1 MIIGGFGHVLARPI
15 DPSHD
20 SRYWKRDFWGINQ
33 MRAFT
38 RAASILIVAAVSVQ
52 FAGTAFA
59 QAGST
64 GGTIGNRDKSV
75 SGGGE
80 ETRRAARKPPVKRAS
95 RPPRRGEGAA
105 TLGSSFDGSWAG
117 MSVGPCI
124 GKFGWTLQVSNGVI
138 SGSSTTGQIARSG
151 ATNGDMVVL
160 GKHYLFKGVTRASGQ
175 ASGTWTSPNCSG
187 NWTAVRS

>member
-1 MIIGGFGHVLARPI
+1 
-15 DPSHD
+15 
-20 SRYWKRDFWGINQ
+20 

-38 RAASILIVAAVSVQ
+38 CAASMLIVAAVSVP

-75 SGGGE
+75 SGGE
-80 ETRRAARKPPVKRAS
+80 EEAKRHAVRKPPVKRAS
-95 RPPRRGEGAA
+95 QPPRRGEGAA

-138 SGSSTTGQIARSG
+138 SGNNTTGQVARSG

-160 GKHYLFKGVTRASGQ
+160 GRHYLFKGVSRASGQ

>member
-1 MIIGGFGHVLARPI
+1 
-15 DPSHD
+15 
-20 SRYWKRDFWGINQ
+20 

-38 RAASILIVAAVSVQ
+38 CAASMLIVAAVSVP

-75 SGGGE
+75 SGGEE
-80 ETRRAARKPPVKRAS
+80 ETKRHAARKPPIKRAS
-95 RPPRRGEGAA
+95 QPPRRGERAA
-105 TLGSSFDGSWAG
+105 TLGSFDGSWTG

-124 GKFGWTLQVSNGVI
+124 GKFDWTLQVSNGVI
-138 SGSSTTGQIARSG
+138 FGNNTSGQIARSG
-151 ATNGDMVVL
+151 ATNGAMVVL
-160 GKHYLFKGVTRASGQ
+160 GKHYLFKGVSRASGQ

-187 NWTAVRS
+187 SWTAVRS

>member
-1 MIIGGFGHVLARPI
+1 
-15 DPSHD
+15 
-20 SRYWKRDFWGINQ
+20 

-38 RAASILIVAAVSVQ
+38 CAASMLIVAAVSVP

-75 SGGGE
+75 YGGE
-80 ETRRAARKPPVKRAS
+80 EETKRRAARKPPVKRAS
-95 RPPRRGEGAA
+95 QPPRRGRRAA
-105 TLGSSFDGSWAG
+105 TPGSSFDGSWAG

-138 SGSSTTGQIARSG
+138 SGNNTTGQITRSG

-160 GKHYLFKGVTRASGQ
+160 GKHYLFRGVSRASGQ

-187 NWTAVRS
+187 HWTAVRS

>member
-1 MIIGGFGHVLARPI
+1 
-15 DPSHD
+15 
-20 SRYWKRDFWGINQ
+20 

-38 RAASILIVAAVSVQ
+38 CAASMLIVAAVSVP

-75 SGGGE
+75 SGGEE
-80 ETRRAARKPPVKRAS
+80 ETKRHAARKPPVKRAS
-95 RPPRRGEGAA
+95 QA

-138 SGSSTTGQIARSG
+138 SGNNTTGQIVRSG

-175 ASGTWTSPNCSG
+175 ASGTFTSPNCSG

>member
-1 MIIGGFGHVLARPI
+1 
-15 DPSHD
+15 
-20 SRYWKRDFWGINQ
+20 

-38 RAASILIVAAVSVQ
+38 CAASMLIVAAVSVP

-64 GGTIGNRDKSV
+64 GGTIGNRDKSI
-75 SGGGE
+75 SGGE
-80 ETRRAARKPPVKRAS
+80 EETTRQAARKPPVKRAS
-95 RPPRRGEGAA
+95 QPPRRGERAA

-117 MSVGPCI
+117 VSVGPCI

-138 SGSSTTGQIARSG
+138 SGNNTTGQIARSG
-151 ATNGDMVVL
+151 ATRGDMVVM
-160 GKHYLFKGVTRASGQ
+160 GKHYLFKGVSRASGQ
-175 ASGTWTSPNCSG
+175 ASGTWTSPSCSG